1 MRRSTHNI
9 SLIADQTG
17 MTITELV
24 VVIGIIGVLMALLF
38 PTLASIPAKADEIV
52 CMSHLHELWI
62 KFAPCA
68 TDPDGWPQLPAGMK
82 PGTPQEDRFWVD
94 YSSNN
99 LEVSPSTWKCPTIAK
114 EVRRA
119 PAGSQVPLIDYL
131 PTLFDAR
138 PGTPNRWPAMPWFSE
153 IANVHGHGNLTVLAD
168 GSVQPSV
175 PLGTSGGGGN
185 AAPSVQSSQH

>member
-1 MRRSTHNI
+1 VISKRRFNG
-9 SLIADQTG
+9 DQIGFTV
-17 MTITELV
+17 TELV
-24 VVIGIIGVLMALLF
+24 VVVGIIGVLMALLF
-38 PTLASIPAKADEIV
+38 PSLASISAKADEII

-62 KFAPCA
+62 KFSPCA

-82 PGTPQEDRFWVD
+82 PGTPQEDLFWVD

-119 PAGSQVPLIDYL
+119 PAGSQVPLINYL

-138 PGTPNRWPAMPWFSE
+138 PGTPNRWSTMPWFSE

-175 PLGTSGGGGN
+175 PLGNSGGGGN
-185 AAPSVQSSQH
+185 VAPSPQVPQH